1 MPARQRFP
9 PWVQR
14 QRELEREEHTE
25 ADKGHGRL
33 ERRTVTT
40 TVSLNSHVDWPHVG
54 QVGRVIRKRRHHGVE
69 EEETTYFVTSLTRT
83 QADAARLQNLIRR
96 HWGAIE
102 NGVHYVR
109 DTTFDEDRCTISC
122 GDAPQNLASLRNAA
136 LNCLRCEDTGNFAS
150 RVRSFTR
157 KPQRLFTS
165 FGLVE

>member
-1 MPARQRFP
+1 M
-9 PWVQR
+9 
-14 QRELEREEHTE
+14 
-25 ADKGHGRL
+25 
-33 ERRTVTT
+33 TT

-69 EEETTYFVTSLTRT
+69 EEETTYFVTSLTRR
-83 QADAARLQNLIRR
+83 QADAARLQQLIRR

-109 DTTFDEDRCTISC
+109 DTTFDEDHCTISC